1 MKIDSTKPRIL
12 IIDDN
17 PSIHEDFR
25 KILTVDA
32 SSQSLAEAANAFFGD
47 DDDSPEESLQKPLE
61 VDLDSAYQG
70 EEAYRKTIA
79 AMGEGRPYT
88 LAFCDMRMPPGWD
101 GLTTIEH
108 LWKADPDLQVVI
120 CSAYSDNTW
129 ADISKRLGLSDRLL
143 ILKKPFDNAEVMQL
157 AVALIE
163 KRRLIKAASI
173 KQVELEKMVQERTLQ
188 LEQRDQAL
196 RQKQKLEAIGSLAG
210 GVAHEFN
217 NLLQAIGG
225 YTGFA
230 MEALNPEE
238 QPYEDLTHVLE
249 ATSRASAITGQ
260 LLSFSRQQPP
270 KKVVCSAQQIIDSAM
285 VLVKPLLSSAI
296 ELDVETCSDPGN
308 VSADVN
314 LLSQALLNLCINAR
328 DAMEDSGKLSIRLDR
343 EIIGWNQSDS
353 RDSIA
358 DLKPGEYVVVSVA
371 DTGGGM
377 CEEVADRIF
386 EPFFSTK
393 EVGKGTGLG
402 LSMVFGA
409 AQDHGGCVRV
419 TTDEGVGSTFQLYLP
434 TVNATVDTVVAF
446 DEDKPG
452 QPSSGN
458 ETILVAEDDPNVR
471 EITIRSLTNAG
482 YSVIDAVDGN
492 DAIEKI
498 DMHLDSIQF
507 ALIDVIMPFKNGREV
522 AQHLAKVR
530 PDMQILFCSGY
541 DVQSSKTTWD
551 TKSPKLPI
559 LSKPIDPATLLN
571 AIRGMLDAQPEE
583 QAV

>member
-1 MKIDSTKPRIL
+1 MNIESTKPRIL

-25 KILTVDA
+25 KIFTVDA

-47 DDDSPEESLQKPLE
+47 DDDSSEESLQKPLE

-79 AMGEGRPYT
+79 AMNAGRPYT

-108 LWKADPDLQVVI
+108 LWKADPNLQVVI

-129 ADISKRLGLSDRLL
+129 ADISKRLGRSDRLL

-173 KQVELEKMVQERTLQ
+173 KQVELETMVQERTAQ

-230 MEALNPEE
+230 MEAMNPDE

-270 KKVVCSAQQIIDSAM
+270 KKVVCSAQEIIDSAM

-296 ELDVETCSDPGN
+296 ELNVETCSDPGN

-328 DAMEDSGKLSIRLDR
+328 DAMEDSGKLSIRLNR
-343 EIIGWNQSDS
+343 ETIGWNESES
-353 RDSIA
+353 GDSIA

-377 CEEVADRIF
+377 CEEVANRIF

-419 TTDEGVGSTFQLYLP
+419 TTDKGVGSTFQLYLP
-434 TVNATVDTVVAF
+434 TVNATADAIVSVDVG
-446 DEDKPG
+446 KPE
-452 QPSSGN
+452 QPSNGN

-482 YSVIDAVDGN
+482 YSVIDAIDGN

-498 DMHLDSIQF
+498 DLNLDEIQF
-507 ALIDVIMPFKNGREV
+507 ALIDVVMPFKNGREV
-522 AQHLAKVR
+522 AQHLARVR

-541 DVQSSKTTWD
+541 DVKSSKTTWD

-571 AIRGMLDAQPEE
+571 AIREMLDAQPQE
-583 QAV
+583 QPV